1 MKSFTTKIMALG
13 LTAIML
19 TGAVT
24 ACKTTKTAG
33 APEANAQAKQE
44 QSAGENGGMQVVGG
58 WTIPESHEVTE
69 ELKKYYK
76 AACSKYDGT
85 GSYHEPVALLATQ
98 VVNGTNYC
106 FYCVSTMKSSS
117 GPLSPVIAY
126 VNVKPSGEADFI
138 KTDRDILPGS
148 GEQLPGGWENAA
160 DYKIT
165 DEIKSILEKASAT
178 LTGATYEP
186 VAYIGSQVVSGKN
199 HYILCKMTPSVKE
212 LNGAVSYVFVTV
224 YENLE
229 GKCEITDTKDYK
241 LGI

>member
-1 MKSFTTKIMALG
+1 
-13 LTAIML
+13 
-19 TGAVT
+19 
-24 ACKTTKTAG
+24 
-33 APEANAQAKQE
+33 
-44 QSAGENGGMQVVGG
+44 
-58 WTIPESHEVTE
+58 
-69 ELKKYYK
+69 
-76 AACSKYDGT
+76 
-85 GSYHEPVALLATQ
+85 
-98 VVNGTNYC
+98 
-106 FYCVSTMKSSS
+106 MKSSS

-148 GEQLPGGWENAA
+148 GEQLPGGWENAE

-165 DEIKSILEKASAT
+165 DEIKAILEKASAT

-229 GKCEITDTKDYK
+229 GKCEITNTTDYK

>member
-1 MKSFTTKIMALG
+1 MKKYTTKIMALG
-13 LTAIML
+13 ISAML
-19 TGAVT
+19 LAGAVT
-24 ACKTTKTAG
+24 ACKTTKTGG
-33 APEANAQAKQE
+33 APEMNAQAKQE
-44 QSAGENGGMQVVGG
+44 QAAEAKGGEQKVGG
-58 WTIPESHEVTE
+58 WTIPESSEVTE
-69 ELKKYYK
+69 EHKKIYK
-76 AACSKYDGT
+76 EACSKYDGT

-148 GEQLPGGWENAA
+148 GEQLPGGWENAE

-165 DEIKSILEKASAT
+165 DEVKKIIEKASAT

-212 LNGAVSYVFVTV
+212 LNGAVSYVFITV

-229 GKCEITDTKDYK
+229 GKCEITNTTDYK

>member
-1 MKSFTTKIMALG
+1 MKNFTTKIMALG

-24 ACKTTKTAG
+24 ACKTTKSGG
-33 APEANAQAKQE
+33 AAEMNSQTKNE
-44 QSAGENGGMQVVGG
+44 QTVGG
-58 WTIPESHEVTE
+58 WKVPESTEVTE
-69 ELKKYYK
+69 ELKKYYQ

-85 GSYHEPVALLATQ
+85 GSGHEPVALLATQ

-106 FYCVSTMKSSS
+106 FYCVSTARSSS

-148 GEQLPGGWENAA
+148 GEQVPGGWENAE

-165 DEIKSILEKASAT
+165 DEIRKVVENASEK
-178 LTGATYEP
+178 LTGAIYLP

-199 HYILCKMTPSVKE
+199 HYILCKMESSVIE
-212 LNGAVSYVFVTV
+212 LKGEASYAFITV

-229 GKCEITDTKDYK
+229 GKCEITDTKEYK

>member
-44 QSAGENGGMQVVGG
+44 QSAGENGGAQVVGG

-148 GEQLPGGWENAA
+148 GEQLPGGWENAE

-165 DEIKSILEKASAT
+165 DEIKAILEKASAT
-178 LTGATYEP
+178 HMSPLPT
-186 VAYIGSQVVSGKN
+186 
-199 HYILCKMTPSVKE
+199 SVHR
-212 LNGAVSYVFVTV
+212 SYP
-224 YENLE
+224 ER
-229 GKCEITDTKDYK
+229 ITTSSAR
-241 LGI
+241 

>member
-1 MKSFTTKIMALG
+1 MKNFTTKIMALG
-13 LTAIML
+13 LAAMLL

-24 ACKTTKTAG
+24 ACKTTKTGG
-33 APEANAQAKQE
+33 AAEMNAQAKQE
-44 QSAGENGGMQVVGG
+44 QAAGENGGKQVVGG
-58 WTIPESHEVTE
+58 WTIPASSEVTE
-69 ELKKYYK
+69 EHKKIYK
-76 AACSKYDGT
+76 NACSKYDGT
-85 GSYHEPVALLATQ
+85 GSGHEPVALLATQ

-106 FYCVSTMKSSS
+106 FYCISTTRSSK
-117 GPLSPVIAY
+117 GPLSPVIVY
-126 VNVKPSGEADFI
+126 INVNSSGEADFI

-148 GEQLPGGWENAA
+148 GEQLPGGWENAE

-165 DEIKSILEKASAT
+165 DEVKAILEKASAT

-212 LNGAVSYVFVTV
+212 LNGAASYVFVTV

-229 GKCEITDTKDYK
+229 GKCEITNTTDYK

>member
-24 ACKTTKTAG
+24 ACKTTKTGG

-44 QSAGENGGMQVVGG
+44 QAAGENGGAQIVGG
-58 WTIPESHEVTE
+58 WTIPESSEVTE
-69 ELKKYYK
+69 EHMKIYK
-76 AACSKYDGT
+76 EACSKYDGT
-85 GSYHEPVALLATQ
+85 GSGHEPVALLATQ

-106 FYCVSTMKSSS
+106 FYCISNAKSSS
-117 GPLSPVIAY
+117 GPLSPVIVY
-126 VNVKPSGEADFI
+126 INVKPSGEADFI

-148 GEQLPGGWENAA
+148 GEQLPGGWENAE

-165 DEIKSILEKASAT
+165 DEIKAILEKASAT

-229 GKCEITDTKDYK
+229 GKCEITNTTDYK